1 MTSVLIERGI
11 WDTETRS
18 AGEHPVHMKADIG
31 VRHLQAEEGLPA
43 CRRKLGERHGADP
56 SSQPSEETNPADTLI
71 SVCKALELARL

>member
-18 AGEHPVHMKADIG
+18 AGEHSVQMKADIG
-31 VRHLQAEEGLPA
+31 VRHLQAEQGLLA
-43 CRRKLGERHGADP
+43 FLWKLRERHGADP

-71 SVCKALELARL
+71 SACKALELARV